1 MYSASGGDRNISCN
15 IVKAEVDQS
24 IWSQIFVFPF
34 LFQNQ
39 DHANKRTQQ
48 KPWIDLD
55 GYIKEITEINF
66 WRFASKPRYSPKLKH
81 TKINLAKTKF

>member
-1 MYSASGGDRNISCN
+1 MYSASGGDRSISCN
-15 IVKAEVDQS
+15 IVRAEVDQS

-39 DHANKRTQQ
+39 DHANKQTQQ

-55 GYIKEITEINF
+55 
-66 WRFASKPRYSPKLKH
+66 W
-81 TKINLAKTKF
+81 